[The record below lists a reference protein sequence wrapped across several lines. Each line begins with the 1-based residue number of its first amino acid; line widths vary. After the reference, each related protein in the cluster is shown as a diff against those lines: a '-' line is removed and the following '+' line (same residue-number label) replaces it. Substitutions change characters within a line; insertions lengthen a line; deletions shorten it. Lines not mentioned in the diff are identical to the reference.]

1 MNMHETNVFR
11 KNDKEDMF
19 ASATITIS
27 LQPAAIHP
35 ILLLFFIL
43 CFSGLIFVVFSCL
56 CLMN

>member
-27 LQPAAIHP
+27 LQPDAIHP
-35 ILLLFFIL
+35 ILLLFL
-43 CFSGLIFVVFSCL
+43 YFVFPELFLLYFHGYV
-56 CLMN
+56 